1 MEKNKL
7 TATAGFTLLEVLI
20 AIMITGMVMAVL
32 STALIQTNSAQH
44 LLEERLTAIIIGQGK
59 LAELIGGS
67 EPGLSGD
74 YTKPFNKYHW
84 TAAEESEKDG
94 SKKITLTVEWRDY
107 RAFPH
112 QADFLGYRFPE

>member
-1 MEKNKL
+1 MGKNKI
-7 TATAGFTLLEVLI
+7 TTTTGFTLLEVLI
-20 AIMITGMVMAVL
+20 AITITGVVIGVL

-44 LLEERLTAIIIGQGK
+44 LLEERLTANIIGQGK
-59 LAELIGGS
+59 MAELICGS

-74 YTKPFNKYHW
+74 FAKPFQKYKW
-84 TAAEESEKDG
+84 IASEESVKDG

-112 QADFLGYRFPE
+112 QASFLGYRFQE